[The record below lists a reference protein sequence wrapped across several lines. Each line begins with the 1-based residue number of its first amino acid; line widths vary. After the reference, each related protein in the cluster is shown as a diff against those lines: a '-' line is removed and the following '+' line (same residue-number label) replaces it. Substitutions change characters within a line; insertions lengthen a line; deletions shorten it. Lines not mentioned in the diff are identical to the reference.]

1 MKVAYVA
8 GPYRADTIYG
18 VAQNIQKARD
28 VALRLWKLGY
38 AAICPHSNTA
48 FFDGACDDSV
58 WLSGDL
64 EILRRCDFVVVL
76 DGWEKSEGATKEV
89 QIANIDGIPVYPES
103 WVEEQEGGG
112 RPVSYADEQLEY
124 LRTRGQADAVVKGVG
139 ADAPV
144 VANKFGGKQSKM
156 EYDFTQLDPL
166 AMFQLAGILKR
177 GADKYGRDNWKRI
190 TTEEHLNHALQHI
203 FAYLAGDR
211 QDDHLGHAFCRLMM
225 AIVVGRDGL
234 AL

>member
-1 MKVAYVA
+1 M
-8 GPYRADTIYG
+8 
-18 VAQNIQKARD
+18 
-28 VALRLWKLGY
+28 
-38 AAICPHSNTA
+38 
-48 FFDGACDDSV
+48 
-58 WLSGDL
+58 
-64 EILRRCDFVVVL
+64 
-76 DGWEKSEGATKEV
+76 
-89 QIANIDGIPVYPES
+89 
-103 WVEEQEGGG
+103 
-112 RPVSYADEQLEY
+112 SYADEQLEY

-225 AIVVGRDGL
+225 AIVVDRDGL
-234 AL
+234 AVDDAGSG